1 MGTAPDSAGSGVFL
15 YLQNLL
21 KNVILCFTMWSKLWL
36 KLHTTIFG
44 GAVIVSSSWIISK
57 VLGFFREWL
66 IAKNFGTAGADPIYA
81 AFTIPDFIYGTLIL
95 GSLLTAFIPVFIAYR
110 QNDEDEAWRI
120 ARSILNIV
128 IVVFIFF
135 GIILFVFAS
144 PIIHLLVGE
153 KFGVEAQQESIK
165 LMRIMS
171 MNMLLFAVSNVFAG
185 VLQASKQFLAVS
197 IAPIMNNF
205 GAILGLIL
213 LTPTLGAA
221 GVAWGAVLGAFLHC
235 IIQAIAAYRVGW
247 RPGPSARWDH
257 PGVKKIGRLLI
268 PRTIGQSVTQLD
280 QLVNVPIATRL
291 GPSNLT
297 IFRRANILQDFPSSI
312 VGVSLATVAFP
323 TFVELLAAGKKE
335 EFVKHF
341 SQIVRLILFIIIP
354 LTVLFIQLRAQY
366 VRLAFGTGGVT
377 WPDTIATAQTL
388 GFFALSFFAQALI
401 PVLARS
407 FYAMQDTITPVRIT
421 VVAVILDIVGSI
433 VLGTRFGV
441 TGLALSF
448 TISSIINAGWL
459 FIALHRRVGN
469 LDEDTIIVSTMK
481 IIAVTI
487 IMAIAVQVVK
497 PITVSFGFTLDRGIG
512 VLVQGIVGS
521 VVGFVVFVSFAALFK
536 LEEASQVTRA
546 LENFL
551 RLGKNQENGTQS
563 T

>member
-1 MGTAPDSAGSGVFL
+1 
-15 YLQNLL
+15 
-21 KNVILCFTMWSKLWL
+21 MWSKVWV

-44 GAVIVSSSWIISK
+44 GAIIVSSSWIISK

-110 QNDEDEAWRI
+110 QQNEDEAWQI
-120 ARSILNIV
+120 ARSVLNI
-128 IVVFIFF
+128 IIIVFIVL
-135 GIILFVFAS
+135 GVVLLAFAG
-144 PIIHLLVGE
+144 PIIHLLVGD
-153 KFGVEAQQESIK
+153 KFGMAAQEESVK

-197 IAPIMNNF
+197 VAPIMNNLGAVF
-205 GAILGLIL
+205 GLMV
-213 LTPTLGAA
+213 LTPSMGAA
-221 GVAWGAVLGAFLHC
+221 GVAWGAVIGAFLHC
-235 IIQAIAAYRVGW
+235 IIQAAAAYRVGW
-247 RPGPSARWDH
+247 RFGKTAGYTH
-257 PGVKKIGRLLI
+257 PGVRKIGRLLI
-268 PRTIGQSVTQLD
+268 PRTIGQSVTQID

-323 TFVELLAAGKKE
+323 TFVELLSAGKKE

-341 SQIVRLILFIIIP
+341 SQIVRQILFIIIP
-354 LTVLFIQLRAQY
+354 LTVLFIQLRSQY

-377 WPDTIATAQTL
+377 WQDTIATAQTL

-407 FYAMQDTITPVRIT
+407 FYAMQDTVTPVRIT
-421 VVAVILDIVGSI
+421 MVAVALDIIGSI

-459 FIALHRRVGN
+459 FIALHRRVGH
-469 LDEDTIIVSTMK
+469 LDEDAIIVSTMK
-481 IIAVTI
+481 IIGVTV

-497 PITVSFGFTLDRGIG
+497 PVTVSFGFTLEQGIG
-512 VLVQGIVGS
+512 VLVQGLVGS
-521 VVGFVVFVSFAALFK
+521 VVGVLVYVTMAGLFR
-536 LEEASQVTRA
+536 LEEASLMTRA
-546 LENFL
+546 INKFV
-551 RLGKNQENGTQS
+551 RLAKNGNGNNGADIV
-563 T
+563 

>member
-1 MGTAPDSAGSGVFL
+1 
-15 YLQNLL
+15 
-21 KNVILCFTMWSKLWL
+21 MWSKLWV

-44 GAVIVSSSWIISK
+44 GAIIVSSSWVISK
-57 VLGFFREWL
+57 ILGFFREWL

-110 QNDEDEAWRI
+110 QNNEDEAWRI
-120 ARSILNIV
+120 ARSLLNI
-128 IVVFIFF
+128 IIIVFI
-135 GIILFVFAS
+135 ILGFVLLAFAD
-144 PIIHLLVGE
+144 PIIHLLVGDQ
-153 KFGVEAQQESIK
+153 FGVAAQQESVR

-197 IAPIMNNF
+197 IAPIMNNL
-205 GAILGLIL
+205 GAIFGLMV
-213 LTPTLGAA
+213 LTPTMGAA
-221 GVAWGAVLGAFLHC
+221 GVAWGAVLGALLHC
-235 IIQAIAAYRVGW
+235 AIQAVAAYRVGW
-247 RPGPSARWDH
+247 RFGRSAGFNH
-257 PGVKKIGRLLI
+257 PGVRTIGRLLI
-268 PRTIGQSVTQLD
+268 PRTIGQSVTQIA

-323 TFVELLAAGKKE
+323 TFVELLSSGKKE
-335 EFVKHF
+335 EFIKHF
-341 SQIVRLILFIIIP
+341 SQIVRQILFIIIP

-366 VRLAFGTGGVT
+366 VRLAFGTDGVT
-377 WPDTIATAQTL
+377 WTDTIATAQTL

-421 VVAVILDIVGSI
+421 MVAVVIDIIGSI
-433 VLGTRFGV
+433 ILGTRFGV

-459 FIALHRRVGN
+459 FIALHRRVGH
-469 LDEDTIIVSTMK
+469 LDEDAIIRSTMK

-487 IMAIAVQVVK
+487 VMAIAVQVVK
-497 PITVSFGFTLDRGIG
+497 PVTVSFGFTLERATG
-512 VLVQGIVGS
+512 VLVQALVGS
-521 VVGFVVFVSFAALFK
+521 VVGAVVYVAMAGLFK
-536 LEEASQVTRA
+536 LDEASLITRA
-546 LENFL
+546 FDRFM
-551 RLGKNQENGTQS
+551 RLGKNGNGTNGTAEPQ
-563 T
+563 